1 MKRIG
6 KKGMSNTYINDICDL
21 IINWEGKLT
30 WALLIGRIEE
40 EIDLKVTR
48 QTLDQ
53 YFSIKNEF
61 RRRKNQI
68 RSSKLNDSSL
78 VESIGVSE
86 VALLKKVE
94 AQQRKIQALEV
105 KLAKQLD
112 QMKTFIFNVRNIP
125 GVDISKLLIRKDRL

>member
-48 QTLDQ
+48 QTLNQ

>member
-1 MKRIG
+1 
-6 KKGMSNTYINDICDL
+6 MSNTYINDICDL